1 VSTEKRGQAAPTPA
15 GQRGTGAR
23 GQSGADT
30 TRAGQDPFKGPHQW
44 SAVSVVGVGLIGGSF
59 ALALR
64 KAGFKGKIIG
74 VSSPETI
81 RTALDRHVIDEAMP
95 LRDAAG
101 QSDLIYL
108 AQPISRILETLDEI
122 DPHVYPGTLITDAGS
137 TKSAIVAR
145 AGKRIRRGRFIGGH
159 PMAGKQSRGIAEAEA
174 DLFRGRPYV
183 LTADITASLVPS
195 SNVTA
200 SSVPSSNVT
209 ASSVPSSLD
218 AELERWIKRIGA
230 RVVIMTPEEH
240 DRLVALT
247 SHLPQ
252 LISTALASA
261 IANEPGAS
269 RVAGPAAVDLT
280 RLALSPYE
288 IWRDI
293 FATNSV
299 AIDDALA
306 VFIHKLEELRAK
318 LRNPEIER
326 EFERAASSARELR
339 RGEVLPGG

>member
-1 VSTEKRGQAAPTPA
+1 VSTGDGAQGP
-15 GQRGTGAR
+15 GAR
-23 GQSGADT
+23 ALSG
-30 TRAGQDPFKGPHQW
+30 GGPHQW
-44 SAVSVVGVGLIGGSF
+44 SAVTIVGVGLIGGSF

-81 RTALDRHVIDEAMP
+81 RTALDHRVIDEAMP

-108 AQPISRILETLDEI
+108 AQPIARILETLDAI

-137 TKSAIVAR
+137 TKSEIVAR
-145 AGKRIRRGRFIGGH
+145 AAKRIHRGRFIGGH
-159 PMAGKQSRGIAEAEA
+159 PLAGKQSRGVAAAEA
-174 DLFRGRPYV
+174 DLFQGRPYV
-183 LTADITASLVPS
+183 LTPHAPA
-195 SNVTA
+195 A
-200 SSVPSSNVT
+200 SS
-209 ASSVPSSLD
+209 D

-261 IANEPGAS
+261 IAGEPGAS
-269 RVAGPAAVDLT
+269 GVAGPGAIDLT

-299 AIDDALA
+299 AIDDALG
-306 VFIHKLEELRAK
+306 VFIRKLEELRAK
-318 LRNPEIER
+318 LRDPEIEK
-326 EFERAASSARELR
+326 EFERAAQSAQALR
-339 RGEVLPGG
+339 RGDLENDSRGSVGS

>member
-1 VSTEKRGQAAPTPA
+1 M
-15 GQRGTGAR
+15 
-23 GQSGADT
+23 
-30 TRAGQDPFKGPHQW
+30 
-44 SAVSVVGVGLIGGSF
+44 
-59 ALALR
+59 ALR

-81 RTALDRHVIDEAMP
+81 RTALERHVIDEAMP

-108 AQPISRILETLDEI
+108 AQPITRILETLDEI

-159 PMAGKQSRGIAEAEA
+159 PMAGKQSRGIGEAEA
-174 DLFRGRPYV
+174 DLFQGRPYV
-183 LTADITASLVPS
+183 LTPSATASSGVP
-195 SNVTA
+195 A
-200 SSVPSSNVT
+200 SSVPSSHVT

-252 LISTALASA
+252 LISTALAAA

-318 LRNPEIER
+318 LRNPEIEK